1 MKIKFL
7 LRYSYLLFLLIIGL
21 NAGNAYAG
29 SIGDDTSVVKK
40 LNRDAFNNR
49 LTDASQTI
57 LQAKRALAMATRLNY
72 LAGMAEA
79 NRELGIGFY
88 YTNHPDSAIQCYLEA
103 KKIYDSNHDKR
114 GLSRVLNNIGNLY
127 RETDYDQSIDYF
139 QQAYDVAVALKN
151 EDLIGTAQL
160 NLGNGF
166 LSKKNFAKALD
177 YYNKSGE
184 IFAKLHSDVYTIQCL
199 QNKGAIY
206 FQLGQIDTA
215 KKLLLQAN
223 EQAKIQG
230 LNQTIAGI
238 DVTLTEVFMNQKK
251 YNDADKYWQE
261 GSNYAKLI
269 KNSALEH
276 DYKIIRYKML
286 LAKQDWKGALDNLKD
301 IYYLDSTKY
310 SKNESIRLSLLNE
323 QYKQNEKD
331 QINQR
336 IIEQNRYSRTLFI
349 ASSIVAALLAIVIF
363 LLVNNVN
370 RKAKVNKHLTDLNEQ
385 ISEQKENLN
394 QINHHLEEII
404 DERTKDLQV
413 KNKKLADYSLHLSHQ
428 IRGPIATLKGL
439 LNLERDKLIEQEEC
453 IKLMN
458 KCVSDIDE
466 NIIDMSGMLHESS
479 KTVIKPKA

>member
-7 LRYSYLLFLLIIGL
+7 LRCSCFLFLLI
-21 NAGNAYAG
+21 NCQYTRTYAVAL
-29 SIGDDTSVVKK
+29 GDDTLEVKK
-40 LNRDAFNNR
+40 LNRAAFNNR
-49 LTDASQTI
+49 LTDATQTI
-57 LQAKRALAMATRLNY
+57 LQAKKALAMAIRLNY
-72 LAGMAEA
+72 PAGMAEA

-88 YTNHPDSAIQCYLEA
+88 YTNHLDSAIQCYLEA
-103 KKIYDSNHDKR
+103 KKIYDSNHDQQ

-139 QQAYDVAVALKN
+139 KQAYDVAIELKN
-151 EDLIGTAQL
+151 DDLIGAAEL
-160 NLGNGF
+160 NLGNGY

-177 YYNKSGE
+177 YYNKSGV
-184 IFAKLHSDVYTIQCL
+184 IFSRLHNDVYIIQCL

-206 FQLGQIDTA
+206 YQLRQLDTA
-215 KKLLLQAN
+215 KTLLLQAN
-223 EQAKIQG
+223 SQAKLQG
-230 LNQTIAGI
+230 LNQIIAGI
-238 DVTLTEVFMNQKK
+238 DLTLTFVCMDQRK
-251 YNDADKYWQE
+251 YNEADQYWQE
-261 GSNYAKLI
+261 GYNYAKLI
-269 KNSALEH
+269 KNSNLEH
-276 DYKIIRYKML
+276 DYKLIRYKML
-286 LAKQDWKGALDNLKD
+286 YARQDWKGALDNLTD
-301 IYYLDSTKY
+301 IYNMDSTKY
-310 SKNESIRLSLLNE
+310 SKNESGRLSLLNE
-323 QYKQNEKD
+323 QYKQNQRE

-370 RKAKVNKHLTDLNEQ
+370 RKSKINKHLTELNEQ